1 MSFIEYHHFEK
12 QNLIANYPNIMLIIY
27 FVLCLQTYS
36 SCIKA
41 GWEGLSVQ
49 RLVQLFQIWM
59 SEPLRLISQ
68 DKTTTHFLVWDITS
82 LLLFKKIP
90 WHIRVGIQL
99 LKEAGFAGLEQLV
112 LFIDLNQGV
121 NVI

>member
-1 MSFIEYHHFEK
+1 M
-12 QNLIANYPNIMLIIY
+12 AD
-27 FVLCLQTYS
+27 
-36 SCIKA
+36 
-41 GWEGLSVQ
+41 WECLSVN
-49 RLVQLFQIWM
+49 RLVKPLKFLM